1 MSRIAAAARTNR
13 SPRRGIRISV
23 ERTTVDDLILAA
35 LRDNSRASAAA
46 IARQLGLAPSTVKRR
61 IEALNSEGTI
71 TRFTIETATRP
82 LDARAIVE
90 VYCRGNASVSEL
102 REIVAELPHV
112 SLAVSV
118 AGAADAVI
126 VVEGA
131 TSAQVSST
139 IETLRMSPRIER
151 TRTSMVFQD
160 LLT

>member
-1 MSRIAAAARTNR
+1 M
-13 SPRRGIRISV
+13 
-23 ERTTVDDLILAA
+23 DDLILAA

-46 IARQLGLAPSTVKRR
+46 IARQLDLAPSTVKRR
-61 IEALNSEGTI
+61 IEALTSDGTI
-71 TRFTIETATRP
+71 TRFTIKTASRP
-82 LDARAIVE
+82 LDARAIVA
-90 VYCRGNASVSEL
+90 VYCRGNASVTEL
-102 REIVAELPHV
+102 RKIISGLPNV
-112 SLAVSV
+112 CLAVTV

-131 TSAQVSST
+131 TSAQLAST